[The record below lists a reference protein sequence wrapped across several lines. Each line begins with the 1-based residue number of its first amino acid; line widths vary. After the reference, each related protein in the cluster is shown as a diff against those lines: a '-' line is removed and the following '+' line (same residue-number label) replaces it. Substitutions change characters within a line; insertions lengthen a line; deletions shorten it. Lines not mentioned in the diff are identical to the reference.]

1 MRHAQRFSFGLF
13 SAVKKAFITTNC
25 AVVTKKKSDGTR
37 RVRDSNK
44 ARKTDSKHLK
54 DGAKYNTSVGYVLGC
69 FVGREVIG
77 RLIEW
82 IINSV
87 TTADSTALVI

>member
-13 SAVKKAFITTNC
+13 SAVKKVFITTNC

-37 RVRDSNK
+37 RVRDSNT

-54 DGAKYNTSVGYVLGC
+54 DGAKCNTSVGYLLGC
-69 FVGREVIG
+69 LVAWLVRE
-77 RLIEW
+77 
-82 IINSV
+82 S
-87 TTADSTALVI
+87 LVD